1 MAQHHLT
8 RNDIVR
14 AAITFVDAQGLDALT
29 TPTCRTIPQGTL
41 SDLLREDHRRRQF
54 DDALDELIERLRPSP
69 TTATSH
75 SSLS

>member
-8 RNDIVR
+8 RNDIV
-14 AAITFVDAQGLDALT
+14 
-29 TPTCRTIPQGTL
+29 
-41 SDLLREDHRRRQF
+41 
-54 DDALDELIERLRPSP
+54 DELIERLRLSP